1 MMEGNEEDGEYQFR
15 AEFQKIDKDR
25 DGLISYQ
32 ELMILM
38 KKCGY
43 PCTDAEL
50 QDYVND
56 VSINENGEIGEQ
68 AFLDIIVK
76 CQEEADTQDELL
88 ELFKIFDKNNK
99 SLLTPQNVF
108 DIFRKIDENIKYEE
122 ILQMFKECDLDND
135 GVCNYQDFID
145 FWREVREN

>member
-1 MMEGNEEDGEYQFR
+1 MSEDDDGEHQYR
-15 AEFQKIDKDR
+15 IEFQKIDKDR

-56 VSINENGEIGEQ
+56 VNINENGEIGEQ

-76 CQEEADTQDELL
+76 CQEEVDTQEELF

-122 ILQMFKECDLDND
+122 ILQMFKECDIDHD
-135 GVCNYQDFID
+135 GYLNYNEFC
-145 FWREVREN
+145 RMVKNK

>member
-1 MMEGNEEDGEYQFR
+1 MEGSEDDGEYQFR
-15 AEFQKIDKDR
+15 VEFQKIDKDR

-56 VSINENGEIGEQ
+56 VNINENGEIGEQ

-76 CQEEADTQDELL
+76 CQEEVDTQEELF

-122 ILQMFKECDLDND
+122 ILQMFKECDLDRD
-135 GVCNYQDFID
+135 GYLNYNEFC
-145 FWREVREN
+145 RMVKNK